1 MPPAR
6 SAATTAS
13 EALDQMD
20 GRHAPAGPPANAIP
34 TATARASM
42 NQPALQTIDS
52 RPPGPN
58 RRSSTARPAST
69 ATAAVGANSSSNT
82 ARQSAA
88 AVASV
93 ARAPAAWT
101 AADKVAMS

>member
-1 MPPAR
+1 
-6 SAATTAS
+6 
-13 EALDQMD
+13 
-20 GRHAPAGPPANAIP
+20 
-34 TATARASM
+34 
-42 NQPALQTIDS
+42 
-52 RPPGPN
+52 
-58 RRSSTARPAST
+58 
-69 ATAAVGANSSSNT
+69 VGANSSSNT